1 MKGVSGAKPLTAR
14 RGGACLAS
22 SFNMLASMPELPKKT
37 SAERSRA
44 KRLYSKLDALYPD
57 ATCALHYDTP
67 FQLLVATILSAQCT
81 DEAVNK
87 ATPALF
93 KKYPTPQKMSGAKLA
108 DLEKLV
114 KTCGFYRNKAKNI
127 LAASIMIVQDF
138 GGEVPQTIEDL
149 IKLPGA
155 ARKTAN
161 VVLGNAFG
169 INEGM
174 VVDTHIGR
182 LSVRL
187 GFTEHDSK
195 NAVKIEQDLM
205 ALFPRKTWTQL
216 AHLFIAHG
224 RAVCKAQRPA
234 CGTCPIK
241 RSCPRVGV
249 SL

>member
-1 MKGVSGAKPLTAR
+1 MTD
-14 RGGACLAS
+14 
-22 SFNMLASMPELPKKT
+22 LPKK
-37 SAERSRA
+37 SASQRSRA
-44 KRLYSKLDALYPD
+44 KRLYAKLETLYPN
-57 ATCALHYDTP
+57 AHCALNYQTP
-67 FQLLVATILSAQCT
+67 FQLLIATILSAQCT

-93 KKYPTPQKMSGAKLA
+93 KRYPSPREMADAKIA

-127 LAASIMIVQDF
+127 KAASMGIMQDF
-138 GGEVPQTIEDL
+138 GGQVPRTLADL
-149 IKLPGA
+149 VTLPGA

-161 VVLGNAFG
+161 VVLGNAF
-169 INEGM
+169 NLNHGM

-205 ALFPRKTWTQL
+205 ALFPRDTWTQL
-216 AHLFIAHG
+216 AHLLIAHG

-234 CGTCPIK
+234 CESCPIK
-241 RSCPRVGV
+241 RSCQRLGV
-249 SL
+249 Q

>member
-1 MKGVSGAKPLTAR
+1 MPKA
-14 RGGACLAS
+14 AS
-22 SFNMLASMPELPKKT
+22 PKKT
-37 SAERSRA
+37 AAQRARA
-44 KRLYSKLDALYPD
+44 KRLYAKLDALYPD
-57 ATCALHYDTP
+57 AHCALNYETP
-67 FQLLVATILSAQCT
+67 FQLLIATILSAQCT

-87 ATPALF
+87 ATPKLF
-93 KKYPTPQKMSGAKLA
+93 KKYPGPREMADAKTA
-108 DLEKLV
+108 DLETLV

-127 LAASIMIVQDF
+127 RAAALTIMQDF
-138 GGEVPQTIEDL
+138 AGEVPKTVADL
-149 IKLPGA
+149 ITLPGA

-161 VVLGNAFG
+161 VVLGNAFH

-205 ALFPRKTWTQL
+205 ALFPRDTWTQL

-234 CGTCPIK
+234 CDSCPIK
-241 RSCPRVGV
+241 RSCPK
-249 SL
+249 LI

>member
-1 MKGVSGAKPLTAR
+1 MPPLPQKSKNEKARAR
-14 RGGACLAS
+14 R
-22 SFNMLASMPELPKKT
+22 
-37 SAERSRA
+37 
-44 KRLYSKLDALYPD
+44 LYAKLDALYPD
-57 ATCALHYDTP
+57 AHCALNYNTP
-67 FQLLVATILSAQCT
+67 FQLLIATILSAQCT

-93 KKYPTPQKMSGAKLA
+93 EKYGTPEKMADAKTA

-127 LAASIMIVQDF
+127 KAAALTIMQDF
-138 GGEVPQTIEDL
+138 DGQVPKTVADL
-149 IKLPGA
+149 ITLPGA

-205 ALFPRKTWTQL
+205 ALLPRDTWTQL

-224 RAVCKAQRPA
+224 RAICKAQRPA
-234 CGTCPIK
+234 CDRCPIK
-241 RSCPRVGV
+241 RSCPQVGV
-249 SL
+249 ITI

>member
-1 MKGVSGAKPLTAR
+1 
-14 RGGACLAS
+14 
-22 SFNMLASMPELPKKT
+22 
-37 SAERSRA
+37 
-44 KRLYSKLDALYPD
+44 LYPD
-57 ATCALHYDTP
+57 AACALNYATP
-67 FQLLVATILSAQCT
+67 FQLLVATILSAQCLDDT
-81 DEAVNK
+81 VNK

-93 KKYPTPQKMSGAKLA
+93 EKYPTPGTMAEA
-108 DLEKLV
+108 PREDLEQLV
-114 KTCGFYRNKAKNI
+114 KTCGFYRNKAKNL
-127 LAASIMIVQDF
+127 LAAATMIVEDF
-138 GGEVPQTIEDL
+138 DGEVPQTIEDL

-187 GFTEHDSK
+187 GFTEHDRK

-205 ALFPRKTWTQL
+205 ALFPRDTWTQL
-216 AHLFIAHG
+216 AHLLIAHG
-224 RAVCKAQRPA
+224 RAVCKAQCPA
-234 CGTCPIK
+234 CDACELK

-249 SL
+249 G

>member
-1 MKGVSGAKPLTAR
+1 MPAPTKKSKNEQARAR
-14 RGGACLAS
+14 R
-22 SFNMLASMPELPKKT
+22 
-37 SAERSRA
+37 
-44 KRLYSKLDALYPD
+44 LYAKLDQLYPD
-57 ATCALHYDTP
+57 AQCALNYDTP
-67 FQLLVATILSAQCT
+67 FQLLVATILSAQCLDDT
-81 DEAVNK
+81 VNK

-93 KKYPTPQKMSGAKLA
+93 AKYGTPGSMAEAPLS

-114 KTCGFYRNKAKNI
+114 KTCGFYRNKAKNVK
-127 LAASIMIVQDF
+127 AAAMTIMDDF
-138 GGEVPQTIEDL
+138 DGQVPQTIEDL

-205 ALFPRKTWTQL
+205 ALFPRDSWTQL

-224 RAVCKAQRPA
+224 RAVCKSQNPK
-234 CGTCPIK
+234 CDTCPIK

-249 SL
+249 G

>member
-1 MKGVSGAKPLTAR
+1 
-14 RGGACLAS
+14 
-22 SFNMLASMPELPKKT
+22 MPDPPKKT
-37 SAERSRA
+37 ANERARA
-44 KRLYSKLDALYPD
+44 KRLYAKLDALYPD
-57 ATCALHYDTP
+57 AECALHFDTP

-93 KKYPTPQKMSGAKLA
+93 KKYPGPKEMADAKIA

-127 LAASIMIVQDF
+127 KAAATAIMQDF
-138 GGEVPQTIEDL
+138 GGEVPKTIADL
-149 IKLPGA
+149 ITLPGA

-205 ALFPRKTWTQL
+205 ALFPRDTWTQL

-234 CGTCPIK
+234 CDTCPIK
-241 RSCPRVGV
+241 RSCPQLTVK
-249 SL
+249 

>member
-1 MKGVSGAKPLTAR
+1 MPPLPPTTKNQKARAR
-14 RGGACLAS
+14 RLY
-22 SFNMLASMPELPKKT
+22 
-37 SAERSRA
+37 A
-44 KRLYSKLDALYPD
+44 KLEALYPD
-57 ATCALHYDTP
+57 AHCALNYETP
-67 FQLLVATILSAQCT
+67 FQLLIATILSAQCT

-93 KKYPTPQKMSGAKLA
+93 KQLGTPEKMADAKTA
-108 DLEKLV
+108 DLEQLV

-127 LAASIMIVQDF
+127 KASALTIMQDF
-138 GGEVPQTIEDL
+138 HGQVPRTIEEL
-149 IKLPGA
+149 IQLPGA

-169 INEGM
+169 LNEGM

-195 NAVKIEQDLM
+195 NALKIEQDLM
-205 ALFPRKTWTQL
+205 ALFPQKTWTQL

-224 RAVCKAQRPA
+224 RAICKSQNPK
-234 CGTCPIK
+234 CNTCPIK
-241 RSCPRVGV
+241 RSCPQIGV
-249 SL
+249 S

>member
-1 MKGVSGAKPLTAR
+1 MAKPKPR
-14 RGGACLAS
+14 SEPPSKPLA
-22 SFNMLASMPELPKKT
+22 
-37 SAERSRA
+37 AERRRA
-44 KRLYSKLDALYPD
+44 GRLYRKLEQLYPN
-57 ATCALHYDTP
+57 AKCALHFDSP
-67 FQLLVATILSAQCT
+67 FQLLIATILSAQCT

-93 KKYPTPQKMSGAKLA
+93 KKYPTPEKMADAKIA

-127 LAASIMIVQDF
+127 KAAAMTIVDEF
-138 GGEVPQTIEDL
+138 NGEVPKTMKDL
-149 IKLPGA
+149 ITLPGA

-195 NAVKIEQDLM
+195 NAVKIEQNLM
-205 ALFPRKTWTQL
+205 ALFPRDKWTML
-216 AHLFIAHG
+216 AHLLIAHG

-234 CGTCPIK
+234 CDHCQLN
-241 RSCPRVGV
+241 RSCAQIGV
-249 SL
+249 NKG

>member
-1 MKGVSGAKPLTAR
+1 
-14 RGGACLAS
+14 
-22 SFNMLASMPELPKKT
+22 MPAAPKKT
-37 SAERSRA
+37 ANEKARA
-44 KRLYSKLDALYPD
+44 RRLYAKLDALYPD
-57 ATCALHYDTP
+57 AKCALHFDSP

-93 KKYPTPQKMSGAKLA
+93 AKYPTPAKMADAKVE

-127 LAASIMIVQDF
+127 KAAAAGIMEDF
-138 GGEVPQTIEDL
+138 DGEVPQTIEDL
-149 IKLPGA
+149 ITLPGA

-187 GFTEHDSK
+187 GFTQHDSK

-234 CGTCPIK
+234 CDTCPIK
-241 RSCPRVGV
+241 RSCPQK

>member
-1 MKGVSGAKPLTAR
+1 MPAPSKKSANEKARAR
-14 RGGACLAS
+14 R
-22 SFNMLASMPELPKKT
+22 
-37 SAERSRA
+37 
-44 KRLYSKLDALYPD
+44 LYAKLDALYPD
-57 ATCALHYDTP
+57 AHCALNYETP
-67 FQLLVATILSAQCT
+67 FQLLVATILSAQCLDDT
-81 DEAVNK
+81 VNK

-93 KKYPTPQKMSGAKLA
+93 KKYPTPEKMANAKLA
-108 DLEKLV
+108 DLEQLV

-127 LAASIMIVQDF
+127 LAAAIMIVEDF
-138 GGEVPQTIEDL
+138 DGQVPQTIEDL

-224 RAVCKAQRPA
+224 RAVCKAQRPT
-234 CGTCPIK
+234 CDTCPIK
-241 RSCPRVGV
+241 RSCPQVGV
-249 SL
+249 G